1 MDKQYKSNKADYK
14 LVMQE
19 LKENPYKKLNIAFS
33 LMVIVPFLVF
43 FYLLTSRL
51 FTPDILIG
59 NTGFMLIIS
68 LFISLCGFY
77 IVYSILKNIFNKI
90 LAYAAQA
97 KHSDQLKSTF
107 VATVSHELKNPL
119 SSIKINIYNIFAGF
133 TGQVNE
139 EQKSVLG
146 FCQSTIERMT
156 RLVNGLLDLHK
167 IEAGVVDVKRNR
179 LNLAEISGRQIKE
192 LQILAGKKNV
202 KIIKEFLD
210 EGLSVWGDEDKL
222 SQAIVNLLSNGIK
235 FTPENG
241 TVTLKIYPDDKFV
254 KLEFIDIGPG
264 IPDDKIGLLF
274 NKFERLNATKEGTG
288 LGLAITKDIVE
299 MHRGKVLV
307 ESKVGKGSKFTI
319 VLPRDLR
326 LKRSKI

>member
-1 MDKQYKSNKADYK
+1 
-14 LVMQE
+14 MQE

-51 FTPDILIG
+51 FTMDILIG
-59 NTGFMLIIS
+59 NIGFILIAS

-77 IVYSILKNIFNKI
+77 IAYNVLKNIFNRI
-90 LAYAAQA
+90 LSYAAQA

-119 SSIKINIYNIFAGF
+119 ASIKINIYNIFEGF
-133 TGQVNE
+133 IGQVNE
-139 EQKSVLG
+139 EQKEVLG
-146 FCQSTIERMT
+146 LCQSTIERMT

-167 IEAGVVDVKRNR
+167 IEAGVADVKRNR
-179 LNLAEISGRQIKE
+179 LNLAEISEMRIKE
-192 LQILAGKKNV
+192 LQTLADKKNI

-210 EGLSVWGDEDKL
+210 ESLSVWGDEDKL
-222 SQAIVNLLSNGIK
+222 SQAIINLLSNGIK

-241 TVTLKIYPDDKFV
+241 TVILKIYSDDKFA
-254 KLEFIDIGPG
+254 KIECMDTGLG
-264 IPDDKIGLLF
+264 IPADKIGMLF
-274 NKFERLNATKEGTG
+274 NKFERLNAAKEGTG

-299 MHRGKVLV
+299 MHKGKVLV
-307 ESKVGKGSKFTI
+307 ESQVGKGSKFTI

-326 LKRSKI
+326 LKTR

>member
-1 MDKQYKSNKADYK
+1 MGKQDKTNKIDCK

-51 FTPDILIG
+51 FTMDILIG
-59 NTGFMLIIS
+59 NTGFILATS

-77 IVYSILKNIFNKI
+77 IVYGILRNIFNKI

-119 SSIKINIYNIFAGF
+119 TSIKINIYNIFAGF
-133 TGQVNE
+133 IGKINE

-146 FCQSTIERMT
+146 LCQLTVERMA

-179 LNLAEISGRQIKE
+179 LNLAEISRRQIKE
-192 LQILAGKKNV
+192 VQIMADKKNI

-210 EGLSVWGDEDKL
+210 ESLSVWGDEDKL
-222 SQAIVNLLSNGIK
+222 SQAIINLLGNGIK

-241 TVTLKIYPDDKFV
+241 AVTLKIYSDDELV
-254 KLEFIDIGPG
+254 KIECRDTGPG
-264 IPDDKIGLLF
+264 IPDDKIGMLF

-307 ESKVGKGSKFTI
+307 ESQVGKGSKFII

-326 LKRSKI
+326 LTRR

>member
-1 MDKQYKSNKADYK
+1 MPKQEKTNKIDCK

-19 LKENPYKKLNIAFS
+19 LKENPYKQLNIAFS

-43 FYLLTSRL
+43 FYLLINRL
-51 FTPDILIG
+51 FTLDVLIG
-59 NTGFMLIIS
+59 NTGFILATAF
-68 LFISLCGFY
+68 FISLCGYY
-77 IVYSILKNIFNKI
+77 IVYSILKNIFNTI
-90 LAYAAQA
+90 LTYAAQA

-119 SSIKINIYNIFAGF
+119 SSIKINIYNIFAGLI
-133 TGQVNE
+133 GQVSQ
-139 EQKSVLG
+139 EQKNILG
-146 FCQSTIERMT
+146 LCQSTIERMT

-179 LNLAEISGRQIKE
+179 LNLAEISGKQIKE
-192 LQILAGKKNV
+192 FQTLAGKKNIR
-202 KIIKEFLD
+202 IIKEFLD
-210 EGLSVWGDEDKL
+210 ESLFVWGDEDKL

-254 KLEFIDIGPG
+254 KLECIDTGFG
-264 IPDDKIGLLF
+264 IPGDKIGMLF

-299 MHRGKVLV
+299 MHRGKIFV
-307 ESKVGKGSKFTI
+307 ESQVGKGSKFI
-319 VLPRDLR
+319 MVLPRDLR
-326 LKRSKI
+326 SIRR

>member
-1 MDKQYKSNKADYK
+1 MNKKDKANIINHK

-43 FYLLTSRL
+43 FYLLTSKL
-51 FTPDILIG
+51 FTLNVLTG
-59 NTGFMLIIS
+59 NTGFILATS

-90 LAYAAQA
+90 LVYAVQA
-97 KHSDQLKSTF
+97 KYSDQLKSTF

-119 SSIKINIYNIFAGF
+119 SSIKINIYNIFSGF
-133 TGQVNE
+133 IGQINE
-139 EQKSVLG
+139 EQKKVLG
-146 FCQSTIERMT
+146 LCQSTIERMV

-167 IEAGVVDVKRNR
+167 IEAGVVNVKRNR
-179 LNLAEISGRQIKE
+179 LNLAEISERQIKE
-192 LQILAGKKNV
+192 LQILADKKNI
-202 KIIKEFLD
+202 KIIREFFD
-210 EGLSVWGDEDKL
+210 KSLSIWGDEDKL
-222 SQAIVNLLSNGIK
+222 SQAIINFLSNGIK

-241 TVTLKIYPDDKFV
+241 TVTLKIYSDDEFV
-254 KLEFIDIGPG
+254 RIECLDTGPG
-264 IPDDKIGLLF
+264 IPIEKIGMLF
-274 NKFERLNATKEGTG
+274 NKFERLNAIEEGVG

-299 MHRGKVLV
+299 MHKGKVLV
-307 ESKVGKGSKFTI
+307 ESQVGRGSKFII

-326 LKRSKI
+326 LIKR

>member
-1 MDKQYKSNKADYK
+1 MAKQGKTNKIDCK

-43 FYLLTSRL
+43 LYLLISRL
-51 FTPDILIG
+51 FTLDVLIG
-59 NTGFMLIIS
+59 NTGFILATAF
-68 LFISLCGFY
+68 FISLCGY
-77 IVYSILKNIFNKI
+77 YTAYSILKNIFNTI
-90 LAYAAQA
+90 LAYAVQA

-119 SSIKINIYNIFAGF
+119 ASIKINIYNIFAGF
-133 TGQVNE
+133 IGQISE
-139 EQKSVLG
+139 DQKKVLG
-146 FCQSTIERMT
+146 FCQLTIERKV

-167 IEAGVVDVKRNR
+167 IEAGVIEVKRNR

-192 LQILAGKKNV
+192 LQTLADKKNI

-210 EGLSVWGDEDKL
+210 ESLSVWGDEDKL

-254 KLEFIDIGPG
+254 KLECIDTGPG
-264 IPDDKIGLLF
+264 IPDDKIGVLF

-299 MHRGKVLV
+299 MHKGKVLV
-307 ESKVGKGSKFTI
+307 ESQVGKGSKFI
-319 VLPRDLR
+319 IILPRDLR
-326 LKRSKI
+326 LTRR

>member
-1 MDKQYKSNKADYK
+1 MDKQDKADKINHK

-51 FTPDILIG
+51 FTMDILIG
-59 NTGFMLIIS
+59 NIGFILIAS

-77 IVYSILKNIFNKI
+77 IAYNVLKNIFNRI
-90 LAYAAQA
+90 LSYAAQA

-119 SSIKINIYNIFAGF
+119 ASIKINIYNIFEGF
-133 TGQVNE
+133 IGQVNE
-139 EQKSVLG
+139 EQKEVLG
-146 FCQSTIERMT
+146 LCQSTIERMT

-167 IEAGVVDVKRNR
+167 IEAGVADVKRDR
-179 LNLAEISGRQIKE
+179 LNLAEISEMRIKE
-192 LQILAGKKNV
+192 LQTLADKKNI

-210 EGLSVWGDEDKL
+210 ESLSVWGDEDKL
-222 SQAIVNLLSNGIK
+222 SQAIINLLSNGIK

-241 TVTLKIYPDDKFV
+241 TVILKIYSDDKFA
-254 KLEFIDIGPG
+254 KIECMDTGLG
-264 IPDDKIGLLF
+264 IPADKIGMLF

-299 MHRGKVLV
+299 MHKGKVLV
-307 ESKVGKGSKFTI
+307 ESQVGKGSKFTI

-326 LKRSKI
+326 LKTR

>member
-1 MDKQYKSNKADYK
+1 MPKKDQTNKIDHK
-14 LVMQE
+14 LVLQE

-43 FYLLTSRL
+43 LYLLTNRL
-51 FTPDILIG
+51 FSFNILVGNIG
-59 NTGFMLIIS
+59 LILFLS
-68 LFISLCGFY
+68 FFISLCGFY
-77 IVYSILKNIFNKI
+77 IGFSILKNIFNKI
-90 LAYAAQA
+90 LSYAAQA

-119 SSIKINIYNIFAGF
+119 ASIKINIYNIFAGF
-133 TGQVNE
+133 IGQVNE
-139 EQKSVLG
+139 EQKNVLG
-146 FCQSTIERMT
+146 LCQSTVERMA

-167 IEAGVVDVKRNR
+167 IEAGVIDVRRKKI
-179 LNLAEISGRQIKE
+179 NLVEVSIRQIKE
-192 LQILAGKKNV
+192 VQACAEKKNI

-210 EGLSVWGDEDKL
+210 DVSVWGDEDKL

-241 TVTLKIYPDDKFV
+241 MVTLKIYLDDKFV
-254 KLEFIDIGPG
+254 KLECSDTGLG
-264 IPDDKIGLLF
+264 IPDDQISALF
-274 NKFERLNATKEGTG
+274 NKFERLNSTKEGTG

-307 ESKVGKGSKFTI
+307 ESQVGKGSKFII
-319 VLPRDLR
+319 VLPSDLR
-326 LKRSKI
+326 VAKR